1 MYFALLARWRCL
13 RAEGAEAEEA
23 QRRDSDEG
31 ENSGR
36 RGRSRDMAVRE
47 GGRER
52 RVIIVSKY
60 KAREGRG
67 E

>member
-1 MYFALLARWRCL
+1 L

-47 GGRER
+47 
-52 RVIIVSKY
+52 
-60 KAREGRG
+60 
-67 E
+67 

>member
-1 MYFALLARWRCL
+1 M